1 MRRTIFFGAA
11 AFLAGVAF
19 FGAVFLTAVF
29 VAGAF
34 VLNMMIVESRRGVP
48 HTAPSRSR
56 PSLRPSRTPRSID
69 RWNIPIGT
77 DGIPIERPDRGIG
90 TDRTPRSN
98 APIQIQIEI
107 EAGAEIGGSVTH
119 TTTSRDSSIDLD
131 RGIPSG
137 RSIWIGVIVRSFVRT
152 DRGIPSID
160 RSISM
165 AFVWITSTSR
175 DSRKKMRPT
184 GGTPSRAFRTTERA
198 SERRAGDARGRR
210 ESLGR
215 SCRARRSFVSFVSIV
230 RVVRETRR
238 GARGW
243 LKCK

>member
-1 MRRTIFFGAA
+1 VRRTIFFGAA

-77 DGIPIERPDRGIG
+77 DGIPMERPDRGIG

-107 EAGAEIGGSVTH
+107 ETGAEIGGV
-119 TTTSRDSSIDLD
+119 
-131 RGIPSG
+131 
-137 RSIWIGVIVRSFVRT
+137 
-152 DRGIPSID
+152 
-160 RSISM
+160 
-165 AFVWITSTSR
+165 
-175 DSRKKMRPT
+175 
-184 GGTPSRAFRTTERA
+184 
-198 SERRAGDARGRR
+198 GDAHND
-210 ESLGR
+210 ES
-215 SCRARRSFVSFVSIV
+215 
-230 RVVRETRR
+230 
-238 GARGW
+238 
-243 LKCK
+243 

>member
-107 EAGAEIGGSVTH
+107 EAGAEIGGSVTR

-131 RGIPSG
+131 RGVQSG

-184 GGTPSRAFRTTERA
+184 GGTPFERPSERA
-198 SERRAGDARGRR
+198 SVGRETREVDARARVGR
-210 ESLGR
+210 
-215 SCRARRSFVSFVSIV
+215 VV
-230 RVVRETRR
+230 RVVRSCRSCRSYVSLVRR
-238 GARGW
+238 DGVRVGG
-243 LKCK
+243 